1 MGTDDLKAQGV
12 GAYIAQATADGDYR
26 RVVLGIASMSVFVI
40 VFNRLLWRP
49 LYAFAAER
57 TRLD

>member
-1 MGTDDLKAQGV
+1 MLRQGRLQL
-12 GAYIAQATADGDYR
+12 AQATADGDYR

-40 VFNRLLWRP
+40 VFNRLVWRR